1 MNKFYITTAIDYVN
15 GKPHIGHALEK
26 IQADVLARYHRIKGD
41 DVFFLTGTDEHGV
54 KIFRE
59 AERAGKD
66 TQDFVNENAEYF
78 KQLKTV
84 LNLSW
89 DEFIRTT
96 DKEKHWL
103 GVQKLWQKLL
113 RGW

>member
-103 GVQKLWQKLL
+103 
-113 RGW
+113 